1 MDSSIQEGGRANANK
16 QTKESERRRHHPLY
30 ICYPLQNVGGRIV
43 KTNCGVTKRGRG
55 ATFVRQVRSV
65 SPPGSPQFLLW
76 VGGAK
81 KQIRTLVRGE
91 LQIKFQENRK
101 KSKKTTQEDFL
112 IISAPKKG
120 WWLRV
125 ASEGG
130 ISSMQ
135 FLRSS
140 SPFSGGGEGGGEF
153 PLLFF
158 FPPSDA
164 GQLSE
169 GGRKVVPP
177 SDPEEKSLQS
187 KTFPTQKDVSFFFLS
202 TPSSLSFFV
211 GKAGIPF
218 RFRRTAFFGK
228 STVPK
233 TN

>member
-1 MDSSIQEGGRANANK
+1 
-16 QTKESERRRHHPLY
+16 
-30 ICYPLQNVGGRIV
+30 
-43 KTNCGVTKRGRG
+43 
-55 ATFVRQVRSV
+55 
-65 SPPGSPQFLLW
+65 
-76 VGGAK
+76 
-81 KQIRTLVRGE
+81 
-91 LQIKFQENRK
+91 
-101 KSKKTTQEDFL
+101 
-112 IISAPKKG
+112 
-120 WWLRV
+120 
-125 ASEGG
+125 
-130 ISSMQ
+130 MQ
-135 FLRSS
+135 FWRSF
-140 SPFSGGGEGGGEF
+140 SPFSGGEEGGGEF